1 MSDDKIVV
9 ELSRDEIT
17 TIIHGLRL
25 QIMEL
30 QRERADDVDITESR
44 KNLDDLLNF
53 LGSTI
58 NYGRRRV
65 APKLLK
71 RSKEHHALN
80 YMVIQANAK

>member
-58 NYGRRRV
+58 NYTVRFT
-65 APKLLK
+65 PELLK